1 MKNIILIAI
10 LSFGLLSMNVVS
22 IKQTN
27 SVIIEDFI
35 SEKFDIKI
43 KNDTDSDVKVINAGS
58 GGSYSLTKGATTTI
72 KMEEGDKLHFYEKGK
87 KGALILSAT
96 KDMHNKVH
104 LLSKLL

>member
-1 MKNIILIAI
+1 MKKVILVLFIA
-10 LSFGLLSMNVVS
+10 FGLVS
-22 IKQTN
+22 FS
-27 SVIIEDFI
+27 SVSSKNEIAKEIV

-43 KNDTDSDVKVINAGS
+43 KNDTDNEVKVINAGS
-58 GGSYSLTKGATTTI
+58 GGSYSLSKNVTTTI